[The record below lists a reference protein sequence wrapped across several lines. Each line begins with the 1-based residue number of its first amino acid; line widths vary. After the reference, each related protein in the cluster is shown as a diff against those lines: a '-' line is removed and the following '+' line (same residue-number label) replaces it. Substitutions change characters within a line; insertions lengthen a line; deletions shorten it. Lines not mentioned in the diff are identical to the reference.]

1 MWAMTCRTIYTLTR
15 PLKLI
20 QQVAHSFLHVL
31 TSNGYK
37 PNACHL
43 HLLISAIVS
52 TPSDQVTRRFPMESD
67 SGQYC
72 RICFCGVDYSCHGV
86 APSLAVG
93 WESFVVEWGL

>member
-1 MWAMTCRTIYTLTR
+1 MQNVKANENLGETQSKY
-15 PLKLI
+15 
-20 QQVAHSFLHVL
+20 
-31 TSNGYK
+31 
-37 PNACHL
+37 
-43 HLLISAIVS
+43 
-52 TPSDQVTRRFPMESD
+52 MESD